1 MRNITLFEHVGKPL
15 EIDLD
20 DLRLKKWMFNHV
32 TTGFERDTSR
42 QEELLITNLST
53 GIVFDCMI
61 WKSGEVFVTY
71 PNGKTVHF
79 PNRDKFEEDF
89 LVNFWSKE

>member
-1 MRNITLFEHVGKPL
+1 MRIITLFEHIGRPL

-20 DLRLKKWMFNHV
+20 DPRLKNWMFTHV
-32 TTGFERDTSR
+32 KTGFERDTSR

-71 PNGKTVHF
+71 PNGKTVQF
-79 PNRDKFEEDF
+79 SNRDKFETDF
-89 LVNFWSKE
+89 LANFWSKE